1 MLFWKKVP
9 KTCRTA
15 FVKTAHTG
23 RGLCILNGNPAHPKT
38 FHMKKILLLLCA
50 IGSLPACA
58 QNIPSADAQ
67 IKAALL
73 AAPAD
78 KRDGATVYGYNSSG
92 QLVTLR
98 KGSNEL
104 ICLADNPVEKGFSVA
119 CYHRDL
125 EPFMARGREL
135 RKSGKQGREIFD
147 IREQEVKSGKLKMP
161 GQPTTLYVFTAKDE
175 DVQEGGG
182 GVKNGYLR
190 YVVYTPYATAA
201 STGLPLK
208 PDAPGQPWLMDPGT
222 HGAHIMI
229 TPAKQ

>member
-1 MLFWKKVP
+1 
-9 KTCRTA
+9 
-15 FVKTAHTG
+15 
-23 RGLCILNGNPAHPKT
+23 
-38 FHMKKILLLLCA
+38 MKSILLLLCSV
-50 IGSLPACA
+50 ICVSACA
-58 QNIPSADAQ
+58 QNIPNAEAQ
-67 IKAALL
+67 IKNALL

-78 KRDGATVYGYNSSG
+78 KRDGAAVYGYNSAN
-92 QLVTLR
+92 QLVPLR

-104 ICLADNPVEKGFSVA
+104 ICLADNPAEKGFSVA

-125 EPFMARGREL
+125 EPFMARGRAL
-135 RKSGKQGREIFD
+135 RQAGKQGRDLFD
-147 IREQEVKSGKLKMP
+147 TREQEVKAGKLKMP
-161 GQPTTLYVFTAKDE
+161 GHPTTLYVFTAKDE
-175 DVQEGGG
+175 DVMEGGG